1 MSIYEKLRHIQ
12 LGLKAPKS
20 QYNEFGNFFY
30 RNCEDI
36 LFAVKPLLEEENC
49 TIVISDE
56 LLLVGERYYISATVE
71 LIDCET
77 GERVS
82 NRSYAREE
90 HSIKGMASSQ
100 ITGSASTYARKYA
113 LNGLL
118 CIDDSRDPDSAD
130 DKSDADKPAGI
141 TQDKEELLKEFKREI
156 KRTGKSYKYFLKEAA
171 ANAIE
176 ELSEDFLNNAIVML
190 GKCPDK
196 KKGDA

>member
-1 MSIYEKLRHIQ
+1 MSIYDKLRHIQ

-36 LFAVKPLLEEENC
+36 LFAVKPLLDEENC
-49 TIVISDE
+49 TIVITDE

-77 GERVS
+77 CEKVS

-90 HSIKGMASSQ
+90 HSIKGMAASQ

-118 CIDDSRDPDSAD
+118 CIDDSRDPDSV
-130 DKSDADKPAGI
+130 DKSDADNTSGSPLG
-141 TQDKEELLKEFKREI
+141 KEELLNEFKREI

-176 ELSEDFLNNAIVML
+176 ELSEDFLNNALIML
-190 GKCPDK
+190 RKCPDK
-196 KKGDA
+196 KKGND

>member
-12 LGLKAPKS
+12 LGIKAPKS

-49 TIVISDE
+49 TIVITDE

-77 GERVS
+77 GEKVS

-130 DKSDADKPAGI
+130 KSDADKPTSPLG
-141 TQDKEELLKEFKREI
+141 KEELLNEFKREI
-156 KRTGKSYKYFLKEAA
+156 KRTGKSYKYFLREAA

-176 ELSEDFLNNAIVML
+176 ELSEDFLNNALIML
-190 GKCPDK
+190 RKCPDK